1 MCRPYN
7 GAANPALARPETRF
21 PAWRDA
27 VASVTSRPWPCVTAR
42 DAVLGRHCTG
52 IFPGCVPGRLARR
65 GVSPPRRSCHC
76 LTALYRAGKGS
87 EERWNVLGSTLIAER
102 HVVELEQQI
111 GRQRAV
117 LDQLVGAG
125 RSEREIDLT
134 RSALATLE
142 SRLRFAQDHLRFERT
157 HYSPQDWNLAK

>member
-1 MCRPYN
+1 
-7 GAANPALARPETRF
+7 
-21 PAWRDA
+21 
-27 VASVTSRPWPCVTAR
+27 
-42 DAVLGRHCTG
+42 
-52 IFPGCVPGRLARR
+52 
-65 GVSPPRRSCHC
+65 VSPPRRSCHC

-157 HYSPQDWNLAK
+157 HYSPQDGNLAE